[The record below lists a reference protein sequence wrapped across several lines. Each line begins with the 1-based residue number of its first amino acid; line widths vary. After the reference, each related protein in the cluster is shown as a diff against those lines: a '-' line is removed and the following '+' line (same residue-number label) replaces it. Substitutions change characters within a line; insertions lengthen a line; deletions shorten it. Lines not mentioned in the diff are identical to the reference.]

1 MPERKNFRPRKKN
14 QNPKPK
20 RDIRKSETDD
30 SGLKQEIR
38 LNKYIA
44 DAGICS
50 RRKADE
56 LIADG
61 VVKVDG
67 KTVKE
72 MGFRVNP
79 GEEVTVNGDP
89 VSYYTKKVY
98 ILLNK
103 PKDCVTTTIDDK
115 GRKTVL
121 DIVKRKERIYPVGRL
136 DRNTTGTLLLTNDGE
151 LSHRLSHPSYE
162 VEKIYNVGLDKN
174 LEFEHARKIAD
185 GVELEDGKTAPCFV
199 FIDPSDKKKVTVTI
213 TEGRYREVR
222 RMFEHFDYEVKKL
235 DRKFFA
241 GLSTRGL
248 ARSQYRFLSHEE
260 ITDLRR
266 LVKMK

>member
-1 MPERKNFRPRKKN
+1 MAQKRNIRPRRNVNRTEKE
-14 QNPKPK
+14 
-20 RDIRKSETDD
+20 RDPESLD
-30 SGLKQEIR
+30 QEIR

-44 DAGICS
+44 DSGLCS

-61 VVKVDG
+61 QVKVNG
-67 KTVKE
+67 KTVDS
-72 MGFRVNP
+72 MGYKVQP
-79 GEEVTVNGDP
+79 GDEVTVNGDP
-89 VSYYTKKVY
+89 ISYYVKKVY

-103 PKDCVTTTIDDK
+103 PKDCVTTTVDDR

-151 LSHRLSHPSYE
+151 LSHRLSHPSY
-162 VEKIYNVGLDKN
+162 VIEKVYNAGLDKN
-174 LEFEHARKIAD
+174 LDFEHAKKIAD
-185 GVELEDGKTAPCFV
+185 GVELEDGKTSPCFV
-199 FIDPSDKKKVTVTI
+199 FVDPSDKRKVTVTI

-222 RMFEHFDYEVKKL
+222 RMFEHFGYDVKKL

-248 ARSQYRFLSHEE
+248 ARSQYRFLTREE
-260 ITDLRR
+260 ILELRK
-266 LVKMK
+266 LVGLK